1 MIRAPSRIKWTA
13 GRGAPQ
19 ISTYLRGT
27 LNATSCSEHPEEFHI
42 KKNSYSVLYKGCV
55 LVPETLQSILEN
67 QCFFHSQVT
76 ITQTIPNSLSHTYKT
91 PIHNAWDKACQ
102 LMLLWTP
109 STIPELWTHELHS
122 EFKLS
127 HIPDARRDGRSD
139 RLNAQELLHCRCQCA
154 LQGSPSHIQH
164 QTVQHLPLLSKS
176 WRAIWRVN
184 HH

>member
-13 GRGAPQ
+13 GWGAPQ

-122 EFKLS
+122 VTSQMLEEMAGQTDWMHRSFFTAAASVHCKVVRLTYSTKLS
-127 HIPDARRDGRSD
+127 ST
-139 RLNAQELLHCRCQCA
+139 C
-154 LQGSPSHIQH
+154 
-164 QTVQHLPLLSKS
+164 LSS
-176 WRAIWRVN
+176 QN
-184 HH
+184 PEGQYGE